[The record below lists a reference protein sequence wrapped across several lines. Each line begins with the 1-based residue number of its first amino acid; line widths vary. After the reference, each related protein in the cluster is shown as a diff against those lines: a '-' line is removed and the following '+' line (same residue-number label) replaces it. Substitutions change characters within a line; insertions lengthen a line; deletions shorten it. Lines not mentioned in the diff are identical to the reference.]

1 MSKGKRRKHFKIEDL
16 PKDIRAKVDEMLA
29 SQNPRYTYEEIQFFL
44 FEEGHPIGKSSIARY
59 HNSFERI
66 TERIT
71 ETREK
76 LKVLV
81 DAVRDQ
87 PGTDLAEV
95 ANQLMMQGLLQRV
108 AQAEDEFESISL
120 EKAGRLIASLERS
133 AVQREKLKYEF
144 DKGVSQAVEKVKLQL
159 HEELKNDPDLY
170 HRLVAKVD
178 QIHVDLTAVT

>member
-16 PKDIRAKVDEMLA
+16 PKDVRAQVDCMLA
-29 SQNPRYTYEEIQFFL
+29 SQNPRYTYEEIEMFL
-44 FEEGHPIGKSSIARY
+44 YQEGHPIGKSSIARY

-87 PGTDLAEV
+87 PGTDIAEV

-120 EKAGRLIASLERS
+120 EKAGRLIATLERS

-144 DKGVSQAVEKVKLQL
+144 DKGVAQAVEKVKTQL
-159 HEELKNDPDLY
+159 HEELKADPDLY
-170 HRLVAKVD
+170 HRLIAKVD
-178 QIHVDLTAVT
+178 AIQQDLTAAT